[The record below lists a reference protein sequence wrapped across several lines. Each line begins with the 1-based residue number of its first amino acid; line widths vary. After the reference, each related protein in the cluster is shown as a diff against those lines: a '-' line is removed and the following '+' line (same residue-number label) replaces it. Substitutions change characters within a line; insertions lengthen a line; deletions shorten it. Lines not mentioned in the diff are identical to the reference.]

1 MKTVTKNYSIPT
13 PAYVAAQ
20 VGENIDI
27 SITKMQDSNIRIP
40 DIDEVYFTSFVIMVR
55 LNTSMMYNT
64 IVANTQVTY
73 RDGKERFAMLSVS
86 ESEQT
91 KCSNSSFHVL
101 IVDHIVSQ
109 LVYWV
114 VKEHDDLCSMF
125 GTDAEVDE
133 FTNAITTM
141 MEDINDT
148 VIPVKL

>member
-1 MKTVTKNYSIPT
+1 MKTVTKSYSIPT

-20 VGENIDI
+20 VGKNIDI
-27 SITKMQDSNIRIP
+27 SITKMQDSVIRIP
-40 DIDEVYFTSFVIMVR
+40 DIDEVYFTSFVIMVQ
-55 LNTSMMYNT
+55 LNTPMMFDT
-64 IVANTQVTY
+64 IIANTQVTY
-73 RDGKERFAMLSVS
+73 RDGKESFAMLSVS
-86 ESEQT
+86 ETEQT

-109 LVYWV
+109 IDTWIVE
-114 VKEHDDLCSMF
+114 EHHVSAMF